1 MLLSFDLLILIL
13 SWISSPVWG
22 SRKQMTRNSGEVPK
36 KVPTHCL
43 RRRDIS
49 CLLPSLQQSLW
60 IAHLLEDMGSIFSQ
74 GSSHTIFTPLR
85 GTILP
90 CWCCRVSPASVFG
103 CPQGTPCPLIG
114 VMLLGTAVSP
124 SHHLQQPF
132 TLVAPHSRLA
142 TTVMPPC
149 SLPELGQMSPRLVSF
164 VGRCGYSQSRR
175 ELNQQHIWPMD
186 SRVPPSF
193 PDLPEGLGQPHPCRS
208 CLTLSGCV
216 PRCGSETSPA
226 AHRQTALPGT
236 REVPQFAAA
245 WPWPLLA
252 AELMLWTPQL
262 LNLHRSR
269 W

>member
-1 MLLSFDLLILIL
+1 MARVSEATPARSTGFWLAYACCALDDENLACMYHPCSQNMLLSFDLLILIL

-90 CWCCRVSPASVFG
+90 SWCCRVSPASVFG

-114 VMLLGTAVSP
+114 VMLLGTAVS
-124 SHHLQQPF
+124 
-132 TLVAPHSRLA
+132 A
-142 TTVMPPC
+142 
-149 SLPELGQMSPRLVSF
+149 
-164 VGRCGYSQSRR
+164 
-175 ELNQQHIWPMD
+175 
-186 SRVPPSF
+186 
-193 PDLPEGLGQPHPCRS
+193 
-208 CLTLSGCV
+208 
-216 PRCGSETSPA
+216 
-226 AHRQTALPGT
+226 
-236 REVPQFAAA
+236 
-245 WPWPLLA
+245 
-252 AELMLWTPQL
+252 
-262 LNLHRSR
+262 
-269 W
+269 